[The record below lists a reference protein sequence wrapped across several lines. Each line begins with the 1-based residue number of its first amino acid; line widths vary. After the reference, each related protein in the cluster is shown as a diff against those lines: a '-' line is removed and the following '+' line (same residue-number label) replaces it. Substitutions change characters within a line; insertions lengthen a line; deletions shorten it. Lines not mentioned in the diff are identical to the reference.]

1 MFKFS
6 TMAAFVTSMLVTTF
20 FTATSYLG
28 IYLYIALHKE
38 IQQGRR
44 LLYLD
49 QQKKSL
55 NERTS
60 AEFVEKLTDVA

>member
-6 TMAAFVTSMLVTTF
+6 TVAAFVASILVTTF

-28 IYLYIALHKE
+28 IYLYIALHEE

-44 LLYLD
+44 LLRLD
-49 QQKKSL
+49 RQKARL

-60 AEFVEKLTDVA
+60 AEFAEKLTDVA